1 MASRTGAV
9 VSLKNTVCSTKGF
22 FGPISS
28 IVFLSYDYYSEVV
41 REVDLTKKKGLD
53 LKNYLSSSGQI
64 SVIRIIRKCSVAKL
78 VIFSLNRL
86 LPSNQEQNG
95 KHGACLDRSRLKFD
109 RLRNTD

>member
-53 LKNYLSSSGQI
+53 LKNYCIYNYNSTCVHSACFQRPRRCTWNTAPCPA
-64 SVIRIIRKCSVAKL
+64 RINIYIKKSE
-78 VIFSLNRL
+78 S
-86 LPSNQEQNG
+86 
-95 KHGACLDRSRLKFD
+95 
-109 RLRNTD
+109 